1 MRYIGNKTKL
11 LAEIEEVLRVRGVT
25 GGTLIDIFTGSASVA
40 RHFKQRGFRVYANDL
55 LSVSYTQAVAAL
67 EVTQPPQFAGVFHR
81 LKAEF
86 RSASFREAFIESLE
100 GSYDAD
106 AVNAYLD
113 DGRLTR
119 ASLLPL
125 ALMVFYLNNR
135 VEPSE
140 GLIFRNFCPG
150 GSCERMYFRD
160 DHGRRID
167 GVLDF
172 LKTHHDSGLLGKSDL
187 HLLLS
192 ALINAAD
199 KRANISGTYG
209 AYLKRWQSNTEGDLT
224 LVIPEV
230 SSSRTKGHRVFQED
244 SNDLIRKLRGDV
256 LYIDPPYN
264 RRQYAANYHVL
275 DIIALHHKIGDVE
288 MFEQSLYGK
297 TGLRPYGDS
306 YSDYCIPAAGRI
318 RRPRGMSPGRS
329 TSNVQEAFKKLVLS
343 ANVDHI
349 VVSYNEEGLLDR
361 EELGAILAQ
370 FSGIKRYNFSRD
382 FKEIQ
387 YRRFRSDRDRGGND
401 DGPTRR
407 YAVVEGKDKNVV
419 GEWLFYARRGGS

>member
-11 LAEIEEVLRVRGVT
+11 LAEIEELLRVRGVT
-25 GGTLIDIFTGSASVA
+25 GGTLIDIFTGSATVA

-67 EVTQPPQFAGVFHR
+67 EVTQPPQFAGVFHA
-81 LKAEF
+81 LKSELQSPA
-86 RSASFREAFIESLE
+86 FREAFIESVD
-100 GSYDAD
+100 GSYDTD
-106 AVNAYLD
+106 AVNSFLD
-113 DGRLTR
+113 DRL
-119 ASLLPL
+119 ASVPLLPL
-125 ALMVFYLNNR
+125 DLMIFYLNNR

-150 GSCERMYFRD
+150 GSFGRMYFRD

-167 GVLDF
+167 GVLEF
-172 LKTHHDSGLLGKSDL
+172 LKTHHDRGLLGKSDL

-209 AYLKRWQSNTEGDLT
+209 AYLKRWQSNTEQDLI
-224 LVIPEV
+224 LALPEV
-230 SSSRTKGHRVFQED
+230 ASSPVDGHRAYQED

-264 RRQYAANYHVL
+264 HRQYAANYHVL
-275 DIIALHHKIGDVE
+275 DIIALHHRIRDVE
-288 MFEQSLYGK
+288 AFERSLYGK

-306 YSDYCIPAAGRI
+306 YSDYCIAAEGRR
-318 RRPRGMSPGRS
+318 RRPRGMSLDR
-329 TSNVQEAFKKLVLS
+329 TLSNARDALKKLVLS
-343 ANVDHI
+343 ADVDHI

-361 EELGAILAQ
+361 EQLGAILAQ
-370 FSGIKRYNFSRD
+370 FSGARRYNFSRD
-382 FKEIQ
+382 FKEIH
-387 YRRFRSDRDRGGND
+387 YRRFRSDRDRKGNEA
-401 DGPTRR
+401 GLTRK
-407 YAVVEGKDKNVV
+407 YAVVKGKDKDVV
-419 GEWLFYARRGGS
+419 GEWLFYARRA